1 MQKATVSKATA
12 DSTNETNERTKKD
25 NATIYVNNLT
35 SLIDS
40 AANGGAYKISIDT
53 KNRNG
58 ENYRPLVISSGSTR
72 PIPVEFSYV
81 QNILIS
87 EFGYGVTG
95 ISNGIY
101 TISWDDPIPIPD

>member
-12 DSTNETNERTKKD
+12 DSTNETNEEAKKS
-25 NATIYVNNLT
+25 NASVYVNNLT
-35 SLIDS
+35 NLIDD
-40 AANGGAYKISIDT
+40 AAAGGAYKISIDT
-53 KNRNG
+53 KNSSG
-58 ENYRPLVISSGSTR
+58 ENYRPLVIETGLR

-95 ISNGIY
+95 ISNGIF
-101 TISWDDPIPIPD
+101 TISWDDPIPISD